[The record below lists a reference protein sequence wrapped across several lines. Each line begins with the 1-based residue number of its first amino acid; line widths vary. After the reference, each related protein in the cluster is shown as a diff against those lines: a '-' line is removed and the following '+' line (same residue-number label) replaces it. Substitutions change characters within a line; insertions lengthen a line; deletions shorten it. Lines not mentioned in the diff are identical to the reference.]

1 MQICSPDV
9 RSDHTGTSQDICKR
23 PGLGVRDTPDCL
35 GNIWFRTAL
44 KATGGSSGRFR
55 RSRSKK
61 NTLVCAAVTYFLNGI
76 VTVVQSSCY

>member
-9 RSDHTGTSQDICKR
+9 RSDHTGTSQDICMR
-23 PGLGVRDTPDCL
+23 PGPGVRDIPDCL

-44 KATGGSSGRFR
+44 KATGGRFI

-61 NTLVCAAVTYFLNGI
+61 NTLVYAAVTYFLNGI